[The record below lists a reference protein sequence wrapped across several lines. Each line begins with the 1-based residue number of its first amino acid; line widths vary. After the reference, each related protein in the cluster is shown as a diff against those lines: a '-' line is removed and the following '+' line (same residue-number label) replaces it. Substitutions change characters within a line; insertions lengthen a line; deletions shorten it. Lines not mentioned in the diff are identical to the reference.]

1 MTVVPRSR
9 LLLDFGL
16 PLFISFECFI
26 VFIFPQWQWK
36 SKCWDSRWDTS
47 SSVCCYCQPIVQ
59 NTRESGTTYQALE
72 GTKRGQPVAQTSSPV
87 YQSLAP
93 NSASKPA
100 EQEGNYQ
107 PLAKNRDSYRRPG
120 QERLLC
126 KAPLIFSPPH
136 PQFFLQFFPVG
147 CTLIVWPGL
156 SMEIL
161 QITMKIEICPALYCV
176 SRLRIE
182 SPLYRCIQLN

>member
-1 MTVVPRSR
+1 MKCHLAIENPTYGRGPDVVMTTGHTNETKG
-9 LLLDFGL
+9 D
-16 PLFISFECFI
+16 
-26 VFIFPQWQWK
+26 
-36 SKCWDSRWDTS
+36 DSTN
-47 SSVCCYCQPIVQ
+47 YQPIVQ

-147 CTLIVWPGL
+147 CTLIV
-156 SMEIL
+156 
-161 QITMKIEICPALYCV
+161 
-176 SRLRIE
+176 
-182 SPLYRCIQLN
+182 